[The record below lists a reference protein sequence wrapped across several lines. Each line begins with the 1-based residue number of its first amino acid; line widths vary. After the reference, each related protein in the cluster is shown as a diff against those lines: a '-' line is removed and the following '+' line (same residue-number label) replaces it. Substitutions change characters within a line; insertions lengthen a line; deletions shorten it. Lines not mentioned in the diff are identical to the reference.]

1 MIVDHNGARQL
12 KTLVEGGSG
21 IHSMEKDMP
30 ADLPEHFE
38 AGTLP
43 APAIAGLSEGV
54 KWVQK
59 TGIQAIHEHECALW
73 SRAYTDLCYMKG
85 VRVYDNTPGSI
96 LLFNAD
102 HFPPSRLAAELSRAG
117 ICTRS
122 GLHCAP
128 FAHDVLRTGAD
139 GAVRVSFGAMNTLKD
154 VGRFVDVLHGILR
167 SQ

>member
-1 MIVDHNGARQL
+1 MIVNHNGARRL

-21 IHSMEKDMP
+21 IHSLEKDMP

-43 APAIAGLSEGV
+43 APAIAGLREGV

-59 TGIQAIHEHECALW
+59 TGIRAIHEHECALW
-73 SRAYTDLCYMKG
+73 QRTYTDLCCIKG
-85 VRVYDNTPGSI
+85 VRIYDDTPGSI

-102 HFPPSRLAAELSRAG
+102 HFPPSLLAAELSRAG
-117 ICTRS
+117 FCTRS

-128 FAHDVLRTGAD
+128 LAHNVLHTGDD
-139 GAVRVSFGAMNTLKD
+139 GAVRISFGAMNTQKE
-154 VGRFVDVLHGILR
+154 VARFVDVLHKVLQ